1 MIKITAN
8 RMDNNVQATQIETS
22 LSGSLPEILT
32 EHAAGVVA
40 VINEITKRFPIYFKV
55 ELLIFFPPIFI

>member
-1 MIKITAN
+1 MKRPGKNLTIKNNTIKIT
-8 RMDNNVQATQIETS
+8 NN
-22 LSGSLPEILT
+22 
-32 EHAAGVVA
+32 